1 MRPYQRPHST
11 RPASRVIQ
19 GESRSHRALEQTRL
33 RLMCVA
39 LFFGLFFCAL
49 SLRLVEVTL
58 VGGGDLPFKR
68 LVSNP
73 ELLLQREEDL
83 DISNVNSPS
92 RMVRRE
98 IADRNGMIIATSIPT
113 ASLVV
118 NPTIV
123 RHEAQLVADLVK
135 IFPEM
140 NRTALYRQ
148 LTNKHQRFVYLK
160 RHLTPKE
167 QQAVNNLGVPGLF
180 FEPDMRRVYPYGA
193 LFSQV
198 LGYVGV
204 DNQGLAG
211 LEQSL
216 ERRLTDPL
224 ATDPLR
230 LTIDLRAQ
238 AILREELARTMKEFS
253 AIGATGI
260 LADVTTGEI
269 LALDNLPAPDT
280 NKMTSAQRKQ
290 WFNRATQGVYEMGS
304 TFKTF
309 TVAAALEAGIV
320 KVTDGYD
327 ATRPVQVASFT
338 IEDTHPKHRWLS
350 VGEIFA
356 YSSNIGTV
364 KMALDLGTTRQ
375 QAFLKNLGLFAPV
388 ALEIPEKTRP
398 LLPKVWREINTMTIA
413 YGHGMSVTP
422 LHLVQAMLPLVNGGT
437 WQPLTLVQGV
447 HKEPGAGRRVVSA
460 ETSKKIRQL
469 LRLVVEHGTA
479 SMADAPG
486 YPVGGKTGTAEK
498 NTGGTYQADAKLVS
512 FVGTFPVAAPR
523 YLLLVM
529 VDEPKGT
536 EATHGYATGGWV
548 AAPLAGRVVARLAP
562 TLGMVPDFNYAD
574 AEMDRWWQEAEL
586 RARAAEAQ
594 RSRPGAGGGVHA
606 TSY

>member
-1 MRPYQRPHST
+1 MRPYQRLHST

-33 RLMCVA
+33 RLISVA
-39 LFFGLFFCAL
+39 LFFGLFFAAL

-83 DISNVNSPS
+83 DISKASEPL

-98 IADRNGMIIATSIPT
+98 IIDRNGMMIATSVPT
-113 ASLVV
+113 ASLVA

-123 RHEAQLVADLVK
+123 RHEADLAAALIK
-135 IFPEM
+135 IFPGM
-140 NRTALYRQ
+140 NHAVLERQ
-148 LTNKHQRFVYLK
+148 LHNKHQRFIYLK

-167 QQAVNNLGVPGLF
+167 QQAVNNLGAPGLF
-180 FEPDMRRVYPYGA
+180 FEPDTRRVYPYGR
-193 LFSQV
+193 LFSHV
-198 LGYVGV
+198 TGYVGV
-204 DNQGLAG
+204 DNQGLGG

-216 ERRLTDPL
+216 ESRLTDPL
-224 ATDPLR
+224 TQEPLR

-238 AILREELARTMKEFS
+238 AILREELARTVEEFS

-260 LADVTTGEI
+260 IADVTTGEI
-269 LALDNLPAPDT
+269 LALDNLPSFDPNQLSAAP
-280 NKMTSAQRKQ
+280 KEAR
-290 WFNRATQGVYEMGS
+290 FNRATQGVYEMGS

-320 KVTDGYD
+320 GVTDGYD

-338 IEDTHPKHRWLS
+338 IDDTHPKHRWLS

-364 KMALDLGTTRQ
+364 KMALDLGTKRQ
-375 QAFLKNLGLFAPV
+375 QHFLKNLGLFAPV
-388 ALEIPEKTRP
+388 ALEVPEQTRP
-398 LLPKVWREINTMTIA
+398 LLPREWREINTMTIA

-422 LHLVQAMLPLVNGGT
+422 LHVVQAMIPLVNGGT
-437 WQPLTLVQGV
+437 WQPLTLM
-447 HKEPGAGRRVVSA
+447 KNAPKSPDAGRRVVR
-460 ETSKKIRQL
+460 EDTSKKIRQL

-479 SMADAPG
+479 KLADAEG
-486 YPVGGKTGTAEK
+486 YPVGGKTGTSEK
-498 NTGGTYQADAKLVS
+498 NTGGVYHADAKLVS
-512 FVGTFPVAAPR
+512 FVGTFPVNDPR
-523 YLLLVM
+523 YLILVM

-536 EATHGYATGGWV
+536 KATYGYATGGWV

-562 TLGMVPDFNYAD
+562 MLGIAPDFAYND
-574 AEMDRWWQEAEL
+574 AEIDAWWQEAEL
-586 RARAAEAQ
+586 RAQEAET
-594 RSRPGAGGGVHA
+594 RRNRPGAEGGVHA
-606 TSY
+606 ASY